1 MLVRSDIIKASSI
14 MAIVLLLSTTL
25 LIGQIENRRSD
36 PIYQAGIYQ
45 GLLDGDYTGDV
56 KVEDLLSHGDVGLGT
71 FNFLDGEMIVLDGI
85 CYQVT
90 HDGVVHVAPGENMTP
105 FASVTYLQNDRILSS
120 PEMDNY
126 SELRSWLSSKMG
138 SGPSFT
144 VFMIE
149 GTFPEL
155 TCRSVGPAQ
164 VPFPPLLDMVANQT
178 VFHYQN
184 VSGTLV
190 GIFSP
195 SEMGSIDAPGFHF
208 HFLSSDLQK
217 GGHVLEVSLANCE
230 VIIDN
235 KSSFELDGI

>member
-1 MLVRSDIIKASSI
+1 MRSDIVKASAI

-25 LIGQIENRRSD
+25 LISQMENQRSD
-36 PIYQAGIYQ
+36 LIYQAGIYQ

-56 KVEDLLSHGDVGLGT
+56 KVEELLRQGDVGLGT
-71 FNFLDGEMIVLDGI
+71 FNSLDGEMIILDGA

-105 FASVTYLQNDRILSS
+105 FASVTYMRSDQILTS
-120 PEMDNY
+120 PEIDNY

-138 SGPSFT
+138 NDSFFI
-144 VFMIE
+144 VFLIE

-195 SEMGSIDAPGFHF
+195 SDIGSIDAPGFHF

-217 GGHVLEVSLANCE
+217 GGHVLEVSLARCE
-230 VIIDN
+230 VLIDH
-235 KSSFELDGI
+235 KSSLELDGL